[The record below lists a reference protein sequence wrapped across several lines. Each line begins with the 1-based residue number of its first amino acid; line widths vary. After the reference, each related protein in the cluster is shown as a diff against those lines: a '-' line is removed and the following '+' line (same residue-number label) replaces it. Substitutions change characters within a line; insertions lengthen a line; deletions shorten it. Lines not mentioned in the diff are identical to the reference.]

1 MTTVIKTSIGFY
13 LPAHVSK
20 SQWAKN
26 NIHVFTKEKH
36 MKPKWLTSIFEVL
49 NKLVPGSPF
58 TGQNLCLS
66 NPLVKPL
73 NTLGQKQYL
82 ASVEEKM
89 FNPTLMNKLIRM
101 SE

>member
-1 MTTVIKTSIGFY
+1 MTTVIETSIGFY

-26 NIHVFTKEKH
+26 NIHVFTKEKN
-36 MKPKWLTSIFEVL
+36 MKPKRLTSYFEVL

-66 NPLVKPL
+66 NPPSKTTEHSWAKTV
-73 NTLGQKQYL
+73 LGKCRKN
-82 ASVEEKM
+82 V
-89 FNPTLMNKLIRM
+89 
-101 SE
+101 